1 MEKGDA
7 CKFVTRL
14 LQMCRRKRFG
24 FWIRLEES
32 FQDLLEEEM
41 GSVKEGYRDD
51 PEILVYESCR
61 LLKEE
66 H

>member
-1 MEKGDA
+1 
-7 CKFVTRL
+7 
-14 LQMCRRKRFG
+14 MCRRKRFG